1 MSTVFSKLELKTAA
15 SIWQRGVKSSK
26 RLVGLLVRA
35 VPLIVG
41 ANSLSWVKA
50 AFVFSKFVVQFIE
63 KQGHKGLAMYL
74 KACNVSLMR
83 CLAGERIV
91 NPRDAGSAI
100 SLNHRG
106 LPRLIPGSH
115 RLRINQGDLGVIRLW
130 LGFFTLYRVLDFRG
144 KMQIETIIGEGR
156 YVSVYWLDEFFLFV
170 RDIFVKEVIR
180 LGGRKFRTDLVP
192 KDHRP
197 SKWYTYF
204 MKFVDVTGTNPGT
217 LKTFHL
223 YKSNYREELW
233 GYVVKLFPLMK
244 SGPNTK
250 KGTVNIANIIQD
262 VAAWVSRPALMVSLI
277 SLVAV
282 TRAWSLV
289 DTPAWVA
296 GRWFFSKIED
306 YRRSAGKQR
315 SDEEHKCVTDF
326 ISPRRRGVAGDPVG
340 WLGRLSFVYEP
351 GKIRVVAMVDC
362 FTQWLL
368 YPLHRFIFDKILK
381 VIPQD
386 GTFNHVAPVKKLIGV
401 MRERKLTKCFSYDLS
416 AATDRLPVSIQELLL
431 RVFTSVDFA
440 YHWRKLLVERDY
452 ALPSDYIKRYGRK
465 GLTSVRY
472 AVGQPMGAY
481 SSWAML
487 ALTHHAIVQFA
498 AFKTKR
504 FSGWFDLY
512 AVLGDDIVI
521 GDPGVAAQYVEIMDT
536 LGVKIG
542 FSKSIISK
550 NLSIEFAK
558 RFFYKGVEVTPLPLV
573 GAGVS
578 WLGVSGVPEIVKTVK
593 ERTGKLLSLASI
605 GKCIG
610 LGYKA
615 CSSASTRRIMDM
627 PNILRSIVILL
638 TRPGAS
644 MGVKDLWEWIRL
656 KRYNSSAKASKGWC
670 VSVIDSVRERLTS
683 RNTRDVRKKLFK
695 VFVPFQLDREFT
707 MEVVDLGSWWT
718 KEIKEPY
725 KQPMLDAITE
735 FEEVQN
741 GLSSEIDGY
750 SEENLLA
757 IIDRFDHLEQL
768 LCKLPT
774 AVDLVRDMSAVAGFS
789 RPRKPKQVRLWRK
802 LSRFGRKSGLV

>member
-50 AFVFSKFVVQFIE
+50 AFVFSKFVVLFIE
-63 KQGHKGLAMYL
+63 KQGHKGLAIYL
-74 KACNVSLMR
+74 KSCNVSLMR
-83 CLAGERIV
+83 YLAGNRIV
-91 NPRDAGSAI
+91 NSRDAGSAVA
-100 SLNHRG
+100 LNHRG
-106 LPRLIPGSH
+106 LPRLIPGNH

-144 KMQIETIIGEGR
+144 KMQIQTIIGEGR
-156 YVSVYWLDEFFLFV
+156 YVSKYFLDEWFV
-170 RDIFVKEVIR
+170 FIKDIFMKQVIS
-180 LGGRKFRTDLVP
+180 LGGKKFRTDLVP

-197 SKWYTYF
+197 SRWYEYF
-204 MKFVDVTGTNPGT
+204 MKFVQVTGTNPGT

-233 GYVVKLFPLMK
+233 GYVVRLFPLMK

-250 KGTVNIANIIQD
+250 KGTVNVANIIQD
-262 VAAWVSRPALMVSLI
+262 VAAWVSRPTLMVSLI
-277 SLVAV
+277 SLAAV
-282 TRAWSLV
+282 TRCWNLV

-296 GRWFFSKIED
+296 GRWLFSQVEKDRE
-306 YRRSAGKQR
+306 RAAGKGRLDQ
-315 SDEEHKCVTDF
+315 SHSGVKGK
-326 ISPRRRGVAGDPVG
+326 IPRDLGVPGDPQG

-368 YPLHRFIFDKILK
+368 YPLHHFIFDKVLRY
-381 VIPQD
+381 IPQD
-386 GTFNHVAPVKKLIGV
+386 GTFDHVKPVKKLIGL
-401 MRERKLTKCFSYDLS
+401 MREKRLVECFSYDLS

-431 RVFTSVDFA
+431 RVFSSVDFA
-440 YHWRKLLVERDY
+440 FHWRKLLTERDY
-452 ALPSDYIKRYGRK
+452 SLPSDYIKRYGRK

-498 AFKTKR
+498 AYRTKR

-521 GDPGVAAQYVEIMDT
+521 GDRYVAAEYVEIMDT

-573 GAGVS
+573 GVAVS

-605 GKCIG
+605 SKCIG

-615 CSSASTRRIMDM
+615 CSSASTRRIKDM
-627 PNILRSIVILL
+627 PNMLRSIVVLL

-644 MGVKDLWEWIRL
+644 MGVNDLWEWIRL
-656 KRYNSSAKASKGWC
+656 KRYNSFGKATKGWC
-670 VSVIDSVRERLTS
+670 ASVIDAIRDRLTS
-683 RNTRDVRKKLFK
+683 RDTREVRKKLFK
-695 VFVPFQLDREFT
+695 VFVPFQLERRFT
-707 MEVVDLGSWWT
+707 EEVVDLGGWWT
-718 KEIKEPY
+718 SEIKEPY
-725 KQPMLDAITE
+725 KAPMLDAITE
-735 FEEVQN
+735 FEEVQK
-741 GLSSEIDGY
+741 GLTSEIDGY

-757 IIDRFDHLEQL
+757 IIDRFDHLEAL

-774 AVDLVRDMSAVAGFS
+774 AVNLVRDMSEVSGFS
-789 RPRKPKQVRLWRK
+789 RPRRPKQVRLWRK
-802 LSRFGRKSGLV
+802 LSRYGRKSGLV

>member
-1 MSTVFSKLELKTAA
+1 MLTAFSKLELKTAT
-15 SIWQRGVKSSK
+15 SIWQRGLKSSK

-35 VPLIVG
+35 IPMIVG

-50 AFVFSKFVVQFIE
+50 AFVFSKFVVLFIE
-63 KQGHKGLAMYL
+63 KQGHKGLAIYL
-74 KACNVSLMR
+74 KSCSVSLMR
-83 CLAGERIV
+83 CLAGNRIV
-91 NPRDAGSAI
+91 NPRDAGSAV

-106 LPRLIPGSH
+106 LPRLIPGNH

-144 KMQIETIIGEGR
+144 KMQIQTIIGEGR
-156 YVSVYWLDEFFLFV
+156 YISKYFLEEFFLFC
-170 RDIFVKEVIR
+170 RDVYLKEIIN
-180 LGGRKFRTDLVP
+180 LGGKKMRSDLVP

-197 SKWYTYF
+197 ERWYEYF
-204 MKFVDVTGTNPGT
+204 MKFVDVTGHNPGT

-223 YKSNYREELW
+223 YKSNYREEVW
-233 GYVVKLFPLMK
+233 GYVTRFFPLMK
-244 SGPNTK
+244 SGPNTV
-250 KGTVNIANIIQD
+250 KGTVNIANMIQD

-282 TRAWSLV
+282 TRCWSLV

-296 GRWFFSKIED
+296 GRWLFSEEEKARVE
-306 YRRSAGKQR
+306 AGK
-315 SDEEHKCVTDF
+315 
-326 ISPRRRGVAGDPVG
+326 RRAASAPEKVKQNSSGKVPSVPGDPYG

-368 YPLHRFIFDKILK
+368 HPLHCFIFDKILRF
-381 VIPQD
+381 IPQD
-386 GTFNHVAPVKKLIGV
+386 GTRNQVRPVKTLIER
-401 MRERKLTKCFSYDLS
+401 MRKDGLSECYSYDLS

-431 RVFTSVDFA
+431 RVFTTVDFA
-440 YHWRKLLVERDY
+440 YHWRKLLTERDY

-498 AFKTKR
+498 AYKTKR
-504 FSGWFDLY
+504 FSGWFPYY
-512 AVLGDDIVI
+512 AVLGDDVVI
-521 GDPGVAAQYVEIMDT
+521 GDKHVAAQYVEIMDT

-550 NLSIEFAK
+550 NLSMEFAK

-573 GAGVS
+573 GIAVS
-578 WLGVSGVPEIVKTVK
+578 WLGVSGVPEIVKTV
-593 ERTGKLLSLASI
+593 EALTGKRPSLASV
-605 GKCIG
+605 GKCVG

-615 CSSASTRRIMDM
+615 CSSASTRRISDM

-638 TRPGAS
+638 SRPGAS
-644 MGVKDLWEWIRL
+644 MGVNNLWEWIRL
-656 KRYNSSAKASKGWC
+656 KRYNSFGKATKGWC
-670 VSVIDSVRERLTS
+670 KSVIDVIRHRLISKDTKE
-683 RNTRDVRKKLFK
+683 TRKKLWK
-695 VFVPFQLDREFT
+695 VFGPFQLERKFT
-707 MEVVDLGSWWT
+707 MEVVDLGPWWT
-718 KEIKEPY
+718 KNIKEPY
-725 KQPMLDAITE
+725 KQPMLDAISE
-735 FEEVQN
+735 FEEVQKE
-741 GLSSEIDGY
+741 LTSDLVEYD
-750 SEENLLA
+750 EDHLLD

-774 AVDLVRDMSAVAGFS
+774 AVNLVRDMSEISGYS

>member
-63 KQGHKGLAMYL
+63 KQGHKGLAIYL

-106 LPRLIPGSH
+106 LPRLIPGNH

-130 LGFFTLYRVLDFRG
+130 LGFFTLYRVLNFRG
-144 KMQIETIIGEGR
+144 VMQIRTIIGEGR
-156 YVSVYWLDEFFLFV
+156 YVSIYWLDEFFLFV
-170 RDIFVKEVIR
+170 KDNFLKEIIR
-180 LGGRKFRTDLVP
+180 LGGRRFRTDLVP
-192 KDHRP
+192 KENRP
-197 SKWYTYF
+197 SRWYEYF
-204 MKFVDVTGTNPGT
+204 MKFVDVRGQNPGT

-233 GYVVKLFPLMK
+233 GYVVRLFPLMK

-250 KGTVNIANIIQD
+250 KGTVNVANIIQD
-262 VAAWVSRPALMVSLI
+262 VAAWVSRPTLMVSLI
-277 SLVAV
+277 SLVAI

-296 GRWFFSKIED
+296 GRWFFSEIEK
-306 YRRSAGKQR
+306 YRVEAGKR
-315 SDEEHKCVTDF
+315 GSDKVHKCVTDF
-326 ISPRRRGVAGDPVG
+326 ISPRRRGVKGDPVG

-401 MRERKLTKCFSYDLS
+401 MRERNLSECFSYDLS

-440 YHWRKLLVERDY
+440 FHWRKLLTERDY

-521 GDPGVAAQYVEIMDT
+521 GDRYVAAQYVEIMDT

-573 GAGVS
+573 GVGVS

-615 CSSASTRRIMDM
+615 CSGAATSRIMNM
-627 PNILRSIVILL
+627 PNMLRSIVILL

-656 KRYNSSAKASKGWC
+656 KRYNSSGKATKGWC

-683 RNTRDVRKKLFK
+683 RDTREVRKKLFR

-707 MEVVDLGSWWT
+707 VETVDLGGWWT

-725 KQPMLDAITE
+725 KQPMLDAISE
-735 FEEVQN
+735 FEEVQA

-757 IIDRFDHLEQL
+757 IIDRFDHLEEL

-774 AVDLVRDMSAVAGFS
+774 AVNLVRDMSAVAGYT
-789 RPRKPKQVRLWRK
+789 RPRRPKQVRLWRK
-802 LSRFGRKSGLV
+802 LSRYGRKSGLV

>member
-1 MSTVFSKLELKTAA
+1 MSNVFSKLELKTAA

-50 AFVFSKFVVQFIE
+50 AFVFSKFVVVMIE
-63 KQGHKGLAMYL
+63 KQGQKGLAIYL
-74 KACNVSLMR
+74 KSANVSLMR
-83 CLAGERIV
+83 YLSGNRIV
-91 NPRDAGSAI
+91 NPRDAGSAV
-100 SLNHRG
+100 SLSHG
-106 LPRLIPGSH
+106 GIPRVIPGNH
-115 RLRINQGDLGVIRLW
+115 RLRIIQGDLGVIRLW
-130 LGFFTLYRVLDFRG
+130 LGMFTLYRVLDFRG
-144 KMQIETIIGEGR
+144 TMSIRTITGEGR
-156 YVSVYWLDEFFLFV
+156 YISKFFLEEWWLFV
-170 RDIFVKEVIR
+170 SNSFIKSIIS

-192 KDHRP
+192 KDSRP
-197 SKWYTYF
+197 ERWYEYF
-204 MKFVDVTGTNPGT
+204 MGFVKVRGQNPGS
-217 LKTFHL
+217 LRTFHL

-233 GYVVKLFPLMK
+233 GYVVRLFPLMK
-244 SGPNTK
+244 SGPNTE
-250 KGTVNIANIIQD
+250 KGTVNVANILED
-262 VAAWVSRPALMVSLI
+262 VSSWVSRPALMVSLI

-282 TRAWSLV
+282 TRCWALV

-296 GRWFFSKIED
+296 GRKLCANVHKITLRELD
-306 YRRSAGKQR
+306 KGIGLRPQ
-315 SDEEHKCVTDF
+315 
-326 ISPRRRGVAGDPVG
+326 G

-368 YPLHRFIFDKILK
+368 YPLHRFIFDRILR

-386 GTFNHVAPVKKLIGV
+386 GTFSHVAPVKKLIEV
-401 MRERKLTKCFSYDLS
+401 MKKRGLSECFSYDLS

-431 RVFTSVDFA
+431 RVFTTVDFA
-440 YHWRKLLVERDY
+440 YHWRELLTARDY
-452 ALPSDYIKRYGRK
+452 KLPRDYTERYGCSA
-465 GLTSVRY
+465 GDSVRY

-498 AFKTKR
+498 AFRTKR

-521 GDPGVAAQYVEIMDT
+521 GDRYVAAQYVEIMDT

-573 GAGVS
+573 GVGVS
-578 WLGVSGVPEIVKTVK
+578 WLGVSGVPEIVQTVK

-605 GKCIG
+605 GRCMG

-615 CSSASTRRIMDM
+615 CSGAATSRIKDL
-627 PNILRSIVILL
+627 PNKLRSVIILL
-638 TRPGAS
+638 SRPGAS
-644 MGVKDLWEWIRL
+644 MGVNDLWQWIRL
-656 KRYNSSAKASKGWC
+656 KRYNSFGKATKGWC
-670 VSVIDSVRERLTS
+670 VSVIDTIRQRLISRDTRET
-683 RNTRDVRKKLFK
+683 RKKLWK
-695 VFVPFQLDREFT
+695 VFVPFQLDRVHTVET
-707 MEVVDLGSWWT
+707 VDLGDWWT
-718 KEIKEPY
+718 RTIKDPY
-725 KQPMLDAITE
+725 KAPMLDAISE
-735 FEEVQN
+735 FEEVQKD
-741 GLSSEIDGY
+741 LSSQLDGY
-750 SEENLLA
+750 TEENLLS
-757 IIDRFDHLEQL
+757 IIDRYDHLEAL

-774 AVDLVRDMSAVAGFS
+774 AVNLVRDMSEVSGFS
-789 RPRKPKQVRLWRK
+789 RPRRPKQVRLWRK

>member
-26 RLVGLLVRA
+26 RLVGLLVRS

-50 AFVFSKFVVQFIE
+50 AFVFSRFVVCFIE
-63 KQGHKGLAMYL
+63 KQGHKGLAIYL
-74 KACNVSLMR
+74 KSCNVSLMR
-83 CLAGERIV
+83 CLAGNRIV
-91 NPRDAGSAI
+91 DPRAAGSAV

-106 LPRLIPGSH
+106 LPRLIPGNH

-130 LGFFTLYRVLDFRG
+130 LGFFTLYRVLEFRG
-144 KMQIETIIGEGR
+144 KMQIQTIIGEGR
-156 YVSVYWLDEFFLFV
+156 YVSKYFLEEWFLFI
-170 RDIFVKEVIR
+170 RDVFVKEIIS
-180 LGGRKFRTDLVP
+180 LGGKKFRTDLVP
-192 KDHRP
+192 KNNRP
-197 SKWYTYF
+197 DRWYEYF
-204 MKFVDVTGTNPGT
+204 MKFVDVTGQNPGT
-217 LKTFHL
+217 LATFKL

-233 GYVVKLFPLMK
+233 GYVVRLFPLMK
-244 SGPNTK
+244 SGPNTV
-250 KGTVNIANIIQD
+250 KGTVNVANIIQD

-282 TRAWSLV
+282 TRAWTLV

-296 GRWFFSKIED
+296 GRWLFSQEEKARVEAGK
-306 YRRSAGKQR
+306 RRSALGPEKV
-315 SDEEHKCVTDF
+315 KAK
-326 ISPRRRGVAGDPVG
+326 ISSKVPSIPGDVYG

-368 YPLHRFIFDKILK
+368 YPLHRFIFDKILR

-386 GTFNHVAPVKKLIGV
+386 GTFNHVAPVKTLIGV
-401 MRERKLTKCFSYDLS
+401 MRKRGLSECFSYDLS

-440 YHWRKLLVERDY
+440 YHWRKLLTERDY

-465 GLTSVRY
+465 GLSSVRY

-498 AFKTKR
+498 AYRTKR

-521 GDPGVAAQYVEIMDT
+521 GDRFVAAQYVEIMDT

-558 RFFYKGVEVTPLPLV
+558 RFFYRGIEVTPLPLV
-573 GAGVS
+573 GVGVS

-593 ERTGKLLSLASI
+593 DRTGKLLSLACI

-615 CSSASTRRIMDM
+615 CSGAATMRLRDM
-627 PNILRSIVILL
+627 PNMLRSIVILL
-638 TRPGAS
+638 ARPGAS
-644 MGVKDLWEWIRL
+644 LGVKDLWEWIRL
-656 KRYNSSAKASKGWC
+656 KRYNSFGKPTKGWC
-670 VSVIDSVRERLTS
+670 VSVIDTIRDRLIS
-683 RNTRDVRKKLFK
+683 RNTREVRQRLFK
-695 VFVPFQLDREFT
+695 VFVPFQLERKFT
-707 MEVVDLGSWWT
+707 EEVVDLGGWWT
-718 KEIKEPY
+718 STIKEPY

-735 FEEVQN
+735 FEEVQKELAS
-741 GLSSEIDGY
+741 GLDGY
-750 SEENLLA
+750 TEENLLG
-757 IIDRFDHLEQL
+757 IIDSYDHLEAL

-774 AVDLVRDMSAVAGFS
+774 AVNLIRNMSEVSGMA
-789 RPRKPKQVRLWRK
+789 RPRRPKQVRLWRK